1 MKEASRGW
9 IIKLGGAI
17 LALFLAS
24 PTYAQLMLAHEGHH
38 DAGGCTIT
46 DAEFPIAFSGYE
58 VPDNDLPPLH
68 SYCSNIPT
76 PGRVQLTIELSDW
89 DSREIPLAVRLV
101 EAGHAGH
108 GGGHEDGHGD
118 AAVGN
123 EEDGDGHE
131 VDEHAGHDMDE
142 HAGHDDHVDHVMEHD
157 GPGGAS
163 PGAAEHGIN
172 YIPYMK
178 HRSGIIVVQAKLDRG
193 HYEILL
199 ERKDD
204 AGNVVV
210 AGRIPFG
217 VGGSGGHGGH
227 GGGLGLME
235 FVALLLV
242 SVGGGFY
249 FMHRRKTKASA
260 DKS

>member
-1 MKEASRGW
+1 MKLVPRSGW
-9 IIKLGGAI
+9 VAKLSGAV
-17 LALFLAS
+17 LAS
-24 PTYAQLMLAHEGHH
+24 FLSLPVYAQLMLAHEGHH

-46 DAEFPIAFSGYE
+46 NAEFPIAFSAYE
-58 VPDNDLPPLH
+58 VPDNDLPPMH

-76 PGRVQLTIELSDW
+76 PGRVQLTVELSDW

-101 EAGHAGH
+101 KAGHAGH
-108 GGGHEDGHGD
+108 GGEHSDDHKS
-118 AAVGN
+118 AAVSKEVASN
-123 EEDGDGHE
+123 EEDHS
-131 VDEHAGHDMDE
+131 GHDMD
-142 HAGHDDHVDHVMEHD
+142 DHQDHVMEHE
-157 GPGGAS
+157 GPGHTD
-163 PGAAEHGIN
+163 PGAGEHGIN

-178 HRSGIIVVQAKLDRG
+178 HPSGIIVVSAVLEKG

-217 VGGSGGHGGH
+217 VGGSGGHGSH
-227 GGGLGLME
+227 GGGFGLME
-235 FVALLLV
+235 FIVLLLV

-249 FMHRRKTKASA
+249 FLQRRKSKQLA

>member
-1 MKEASRGW
+1 MKVVRRSGWVAKLSGAVLASF
-9 IIKLGGAI
+9 
-17 LALFLAS
+17 LAL
-24 PTYAQLMLAHEGHH
+24 PVYAQLMLAHEGHH

-46 DAEFPIAFSGYE
+46 NAEFPIAFSGYE
-58 VPDNDLPPLH
+58 VPDNDLPPMH
-68 SYCSNIPT
+68 SFCSNIPT
-76 PGRVQLTIELSDW
+76 PGRVQLTVELSDW

-101 EAGHAGH
+101 KAGHAGH
-108 GGGHEDGHGD
+108 GGGHSDDHKS
-118 AAVGN
+118 AAVSKEVASN
-123 EEDGDGHE
+123 AEDHS
-131 VDEHAGHDMDE
+131 GHDMDDR
-142 HAGHDDHVDHVMEHD
+142 HDHVMEHE
-157 GPGGAS
+157 GPGHTDPSAG
-163 PGAAEHGIN
+163 EHGIN

-178 HRSGIIVVQAKLDRG
+178 HPSGIIVVSAVLEKG

-217 VGGSGGHGGH
+217 VGGSGGHGSH
-227 GGGLGLME
+227 GGGFGLME
-235 FVALLLV
+235 FIVLLLV

-249 FMHRRKTKASA
+249 FLHRRKSKQLA